1 MFGKKTKK
9 EKRYNRYKVGDE
21 FDSKA
26 GTIKITGSCYKRV
39 CQTADNPKGN
49 RIRVLELE
57 SVHKNG
63 ETARKSQVDE
73 ITVFYFLGGREPTRR
88 AEGKAKKSAQKP
100 AKKSSKK
107 K

>member
-1 MFGKKTKK
+1 MFGRTTRK

-39 CQTADNPKGN
+39 CQTADKPQGD

-57 SVHKNG
+57 SVRKNG
-63 ETARKSQVDE
+63 EVDHKCLVDE

-88 AEGKAKKSAQKP
+88 AEVKLKNKPKNSAKKKF
-100 AKKSSKK
+100 
-107 K
+107 